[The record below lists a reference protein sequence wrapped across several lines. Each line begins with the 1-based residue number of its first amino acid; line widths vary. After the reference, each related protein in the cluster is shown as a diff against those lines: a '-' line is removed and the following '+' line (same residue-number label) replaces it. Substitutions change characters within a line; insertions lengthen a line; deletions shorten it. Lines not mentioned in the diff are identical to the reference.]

1 MTIEVRK
8 CSIRLE
14 RNVKVGKLLFKF
26 ERSTELWFPNFNETF
41 QLWKTFR
48 ISEETFQL
56 RLLFSNL
63 NGNFQ
68 ISQFSNYPFQ
78 FQTILSNYPFQFFRK
93 TNRKS
98 SFLIYKRFCKPR
110 SSKYQRPI
118 TGYRS
123 HW

>member
-48 ISEETFQL
+48 ISEETFKL
-56 RLLFSNL
+56 HSFFSNL
-63 NGNFQ
+63 NGNFH

-78 FQTILSNYPFQFFRK
+78 FPTILSIFFRK